1 MTMDTR
7 MSNINRSHERG
18 SASSTVILTIVIL
31 LAIAAAGWFLVIEP
45 HMKVTESLVQPA
57 AHVSKAKGAKTPAPT
72 NVSSMTT
79 EQLLAEASKAVKE
92 ERLLAPAGDNAFEF
106 YLKVLERKPDDQVA
120 KEALR
125 ETFPFGANEAEQDI
139 NARNFSEAQR
149 EIDLLAKADPE
160 NYTLTILRSKL
171 DAQRKTATKQQQEA
185 QAQLLAKQQAAQRA
199 AIAAATRKQKAA
211 DAAAAAAASEAVAK
225 TSSPSPPASG
235 AATRKQVSKS
245 SKPAPEPQ
253 QPNIQNA
260 VLVSKVEPRYPM
272 SAYRQHEQ
280 GWVEVQ
286 FTVDTSGNVT
296 NVQAVDANPKHVFE
310 RAATDAVKRWK
321 YRPALNDGKPFSVTM
336 RRRIVFKM
344 GQS

>member
-1 MTMDTR
+1 
-7 MSNINRSHERG
+7 
-18 SASSTVILTIVIL
+18 
-31 LAIAAAGWFLVIEP
+31 
-45 HMKVTESLVQPA
+45 
-57 AHVSKAKGAKTPAPT
+57 
-72 NVSSMTT
+72 
-79 EQLLAEASKAVKE
+79 
-92 ERLLAPAGDNAFEF
+92 
-106 YLKVLERKPDDQVA
+106 
-120 KEALR
+120 
-125 ETFPFGANEAEQDI
+125 
-139 NARNFSEAQR
+139 
-149 EIDLLAKADPE
+149 
-160 NYTLTILRSKL
+160 LTILRSKL
-171 DAQRKTATKQQQEA
+171 DAQRKTASKQQQEA
-185 QAQLLAKQQAAQRA
+185 QTELLAKQQAAQRA
-199 AIAAATRKQKAA
+199 AVAAATRKQKAA
-211 DAAAAAAASEAVAK
+211 DAAAAAAAASETVAN
-225 TSSPSPPASG
+225 TSSPSPPAAG
-235 AATRKQVSKS
+235 AATPKQVSKS